1 MATDN
6 MDLSFIKCPACQSLA
21 PAISKRCRMCG
32 ASLHADGEA
41 AGEQKKAGRV
51 RQRTVSSQNGEVGEA
66 LSEVR
71 GSFVPPAKNVAAPVN
86 DQAPDPLGEY
96 LAEDDFELQPQPAK
110 VASVNNSSTGIKPP
124 QFEEPA
130 QPVVQPEVR
139 REPERQREVA
149 QLVETVARTTP
160 AAPPSQPKVVKAQ
173 APKREESMSGR
184 LIGWLVSYDDPAGN
198 AFEIREGKFFVSR
211 SQIKGQNDFI
221 IEHESISSPHA
232 MLRSSPGKL
241 MVQDLMSERGVF
253 RRPRGTEVYRPEEE
267 PFALEHGDWVRF
279 GDIEYLVSLVA
290 HVGEV

>member
-32 ASLHADGEA
+32 ASLHAEGDEA
-41 AGEQKKAGRV
+41 GAQQKKSGRV
-51 RQRTVSSQNGEVGEA
+51 RQRTVSSQAGDVGEA

-71 GSFVPPAKNVAAPVN
+71 GSFVPPSKVPPSVA
-86 DQAPDPLGEY
+86 QEAPDPLGAY
-96 LAEDDFELQPQPAK
+96 LAEDDFEAAPQPEAVGAANGGGVK
-110 VASVNNSSTGIKPP
+110 ASH
-124 QFEEPA
+124 FEEPTSMSPE
-130 QPVVQPEVR
+130 PVPEPR

-149 QLVETVARTTP
+149 QLVESVARTTP
-160 AAPPSQPKVVKAQ
+160 TAPQLRPTKTSSPR
-173 APKREESMSGR
+173 REEVSGR
-184 LIGWLVSYDDPAGN
+184 LIGWLVSYEDPAGS

-211 SQIKGQNDFI
+211 TQIKGQADFI
-221 IEHESISSPHA
+221 IDNESISSPHA

-267 PFALEHGDWVRF
+267 SFALEHGDWVRF
-279 GDIEYLVSLVA
+279 GDVEYLVSLVA